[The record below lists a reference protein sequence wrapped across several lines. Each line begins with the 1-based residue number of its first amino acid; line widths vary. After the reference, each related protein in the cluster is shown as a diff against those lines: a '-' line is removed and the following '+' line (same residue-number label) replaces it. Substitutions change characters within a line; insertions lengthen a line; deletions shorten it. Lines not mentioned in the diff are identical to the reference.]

1 MLRGYSRWQG
11 IGIVAAAMMM
21 VFQSLTA
28 SAVPWIDESSQTTFS
43 RKSGK
48 LAGGETIEISNVNFY
63 GPIYKSLG
71 KIVSL
76 GVGNEHYVALL
87 DDGTLLTWGNN
98 KHGQLGNNTTD
109 STTDKQAYDITNL
122 IHDNDSDE
130 IERVIAVAAGATS
143 SFALTNRGRVYW
155 WGDGQ
160 TSPTKLRGMHGQ
172 TAESV
177 KVDRSKGNTEAI
189 IRTANIDPNSGHSSE
204 QLFAWK
210 SKDLA
215 VRDENSGCKKD
226 LPCAKVISGLSNQH
240 LKDFDVSPYSGH
252 VAILTDGSKLF
263 TWNGQGN
270 ARDTGFVFND
280 MNGLDFVAAGDTDG
294 DGRSQMTILASR
306 SNLGFLWRDNPNESN
321 SLPGFP
327 ISSPIKQVMM
337 DGYDACYFLTDSG
350 QIYML
355 YSNGGNDYIAL
366 DSLPKGEVVQHMYI
380 KPVKDSSSLGTVIGL
395 TASGR
400 IYETSTHD
408 SIDDVSRTRDITPEL
423 IYDTGEEGGQIDYI
437 SFGGSDVDSD
447 DIKYKD
453 GDNTTISVV
462 VPGQVREGTVNVI
475 EHDIDGNQILLG
487 TYTYD
492 DPTPDPKPDP
502 DSPGNGNEGGGDNNN
517 DTTDDKPAPNPN
529 KKPGSTDND
538 KKLPD
543 NNTLKDMVDALN
555 KRLQSNNKLNTNLK
569 AQGESTLLS
578 TNPNKIKSI
587 NSKISAPNTG
597 V

>member
-1 MLRGYSRWQG
+1 M
-11 IGIVAAAMMM
+11 
-21 VFQSLTA
+21 
-28 SAVPWIDESSQTTFS
+28 
-43 RKSGK
+43 
-48 LAGGETIEISNVNFY
+48 
-63 GPIYKSLG
+63 
-71 KIVSL
+71 
-76 GVGNEHYVALL
+76 
-87 DDGTLLTWGNN
+87 
-98 KHGQLGNNTTD
+98 
-109 STTDKQAYDITNL
+109 
-122 IHDNDSDE
+122 
-130 IERVIAVAAGATS
+130 
-143 SFALTNRGRVYW
+143 
-155 WGDGQ
+155 
-160 TSPTKLRGMHGQ
+160 
-172 TAESV
+172 
-177 KVDRSKGNTEAI
+177 
-189 IRTANIDPNSGHSSE
+189 
-204 QLFAWK
+204 
-210 SKDLA
+210 
-215 VRDENSGCKKD
+215 
-226 LPCAKVISGLSNQH
+226 
-240 LKDFDVSPYSGH
+240 
-252 VAILTDGSKLF
+252 
-263 TWNGQGN
+263 
-270 ARDTGFVFND
+270 
-280 MNGLDFVAAGDTDG
+280 
-294 DGRSQMTILASR
+294 
-306 SNLGFLWRDNPNESN
+306 
-321 SLPGFP
+321 
-327 ISSPIKQVMM
+327 
-337 DGYDACYFLTDSG
+337 
-350 QIYML
+350 
-355 YSNGGNDYIAL
+355 
-366 DSLPKGEVVQHMYI
+366 VQHMYI

-423 IYDTGEEGGQIDYI
+423 IYDTGEEGGQVDYI

-578 TNPNKIKSI
+578 TNPNKNKST